1 MKALVVKRVSF
12 DAAHFLPNYPGKCSN
27 IHGHHWVVEVGVR
40 GEVGVSGVRENGMVI
55 DFSALKDSLQP
66 IIDNLD
72 HHLVNSV
79 IPNPTAENIAI
90 YIRDWLTRWATGK
103 EAFELEFVRV
113 WETEDSYAE
122 VGK

>member
-1 MKALVVKRVSF
+1 MKATVVKRVSF
-12 DAAHFLPNYPGKCSN
+12 DAAHYLPNYPGKCSN
-27 IHGHHWVVEVGVR
+27 IHGHHWVVEVGVS
-40 GEVGVSGVRENGMVI
+40 GEVGEDGMVV
-55 DFSALKDSLQP
+55 DFSTLKGSLQP

-122 VGK
+122 VRWGRE